1 VRPVGIFDSGVG
13 GLSVL
18 RAIRNE
24 LPAEDLIYVADSAYA
39 PYGDKPESVI
49 QDRAQT
55 IVQFLVAR
63 GAKAIVVACNT
74 ATGVS
79 ADALRSQ
86 FALPIVAIEPA
97 LKPAVA
103 RTKTGVVGVLATTR
117 TLASR
122 KFLKLMD
129 AHGRGAKV
137 LLQACPGLAEHVERA
152 EQSTA
157 PTRQLVEAYVRPLV
171 QHGADTLVLGCTH
184 YPFLRETIQ
193 DVAGPEVALIDP
205 AEPVARELRRRLEAA
220 TLLAP
225 LDHAGREQFY
235 TSGPVE
241 QVTTVISQ
249 LWGDAV
255 QVQPMDVSYAPST

>member
-18 RAIRNE
+18 RAIRDE
-24 LPAEDLIYVADSAYA
+24 LPHEDLIYVADSAYA

-49 QDRAQT
+49 QHRAQT
-55 IVQFLVAR
+55 IVQFLATR

-129 AHGRGAKV
+129 AHGRGARV
-137 LLQACPGLAEHVERA
+137 LLQACPGLAEQVEQGD
-152 EQSTA
+152 QSTA
-157 PTRQLVEAYVRPLV
+157 STRPLVETYVRPLI
-171 QHGADTLVLGCTH
+171 QQGADTLVLGCTH

-193 DVAGPEVALIDP
+193 DVAGPDVALIDP
-205 AEPVARELRRRLEAA
+205 ADPVARELRRRLEAEGLQA
-220 TLLAP
+220 LA
-225 LDHAGREQFY
+225 DHQGREQFY
-235 TSGPVE
+235 TSGPIE
-241 QVTTVISQ
+241 RVTPVIAQ
-249 LWGDAV
+249 LWGASV
-255 QVQPMDVSYAPST
+255 QVQPMGVAHAAST

>member
-1 VRPVGIFDSGVG
+1 MRPVGIFDSGVG

-18 RAIRNE
+18 RAIRDE
-24 LPAEDLIYVADSAYA
+24 LPHEDLIYVADSAYA

-55 IVQFLVAR
+55 IVQFLITR

-79 ADALRSQ
+79 AEALRSK
-86 FALPIVAIEPA
+86 FALPLVAIEPA

-129 AHGRGAKV
+129 AHGRGARV

-152 EQSTA
+152 EQATA
-157 PTRQLVEAYVRPLV
+157 ATRELIDAYVSPLI
-171 QHGADTLVLGCTH
+171 QQGADTLVLGCTH

-193 DVAGPEVALIDP
+193 DVAGSEVALIDP
-205 AEPVARELRRRLEAA
+205 AEPVARELRRRLEVAA
-220 TLLAP
+220 LLAP
-225 LDHAGREQFY
+225 ADRKGREQFY
-235 TSGPVE
+235 TSGAIERVTPV
-241 QVTTVISQ
+241 IAQ
-249 LWGDAV
+249 LWGESV

>member
-1 VRPVGIFDSGVG
+1 VQPVGIFDSGVG

-18 RAIRNE
+18 RAIRDE
-24 LPAEDLIYVADSAYA
+24 LPHEDLIYVADSAYA

-49 QDRAQT
+49 QDRART
-55 IVQFLVAR
+55 IVQFLVTR
-63 GAKAIVVACNT
+63 CAKAIVVACNT

-86 FALPIVAIEPA
+86 FSLPIVAVEPA
-97 LKPAVA
+97 LKPAVE
-103 RTKTGVVGVLATTR
+103 RTKTGIVGVLATTR
-117 TLASR
+117 TQASR

-157 PTRQLVEAYVRPLV
+157 PTRELIEAYVRPLT
-171 QHGADTLVLGCTH
+171 QQGADTLVLGCTH
-184 YPFLRETIQ
+184 YPFLRDVLQ
-193 DVAGPEVALIDP
+193 DVAGPDVALIDP
-205 AEPVARELRRRLEAA
+205 AEPVARELRRRLTAA
-220 TLLAP
+220 ALLAP
-225 LDHAGREQFY
+225 ADRQGREQFC
-235 TSGPVE
+235 TSGPIE
-241 QVTTVISQ
+241 RVTPVIAQ

-255 QVQPMDVSYAPST
+255 PVRQMEIDG